1 MTMGV
6 TSRARGSAPE
16 RKGAGGYLAG
26 LTGTWVDCDRRKP
39 NPPRNPLMTMMWPLM
54 TEDKRLALSRHW
66 ADLTGFVAA
75 AAHDELPVHALEHG
89 L

>member
-1 MTMGV
+1 
-6 TSRARGSAPE
+6 
-16 RKGAGGYLAG
+16 
-26 LTGTWVDCDRRKP
+26 
-39 NPPRNPLMTMMWPLM
+39 MTMMWPLM
-54 TEDKRLALSRHW
+54 TEDERLALSRHW

>member
-1 MTMGV
+1 
-6 TSRARGSAPE
+6 
-16 RKGAGGYLAG
+16 
-26 LTGTWVDCDRRKP
+26 
-39 NPPRNPLMTMMWPLM
+39 MTMMWPLM